1 MDAAEQGES
10 FLAMAARSPTV
21 AAALSL
27 GGAVAALL
35 RASSATATARS
46 SREQRWVSSRR
57 RQWLHPQGGA
67 TAAPRWSSVL
77 DFFLILSFY
86 AKVFHEIFVKDFSI
100 LARKVFCIIFL

>member
-35 RASSATATARS
+35 RTSSATATARS
-46 SREQRWVSSRR
+46 SREQRWVSSHR

-77 DFFLILSFY
+77 DFLKFY
-86 AKVFHEIFVKDFSI
+86 LFMQKFFTKY
-100 LARKVFCIIFL
+100 L